1 MKRQTA
7 IKTKQASLPPF
18 NEHIKTVL
26 QRLRSAF
33 AELMSAVGADPTKPQ
48 HAARQLGLDK
58 SLTWKI
64 SKIIREADPAVAM
77 PHLPGKPGL
86 RIFVESLKKAGAPP
100 KALAAL
106 HEAMGELDRL
116 IKLHAGDR
124 ETLRMMLGQLAS
136 SPDGAA
142 QQEAQ
147 RKLAFRG
154 NSATFGVQAR
164 VQICVN
170 FIAPCDDPDWV
181 DLAWLS
187 GLVDFRR
194 LRHNATWAIA
204 STRKITDDG
213 SLLPVGIIQPIDPGY
228 AGDDQAPLLGEFCSK
243 PLPRIRSHTGPD
255 ALIRYELVE
264 GPVGNSA
271 AATCIIG
278 IFGRRFVRRTRA
290 PGDTLGEHGA
300 RLYTPAE
307 LLIHDF
313 IVHRDLQYAMSP
325 QVFLYNQ
332 LPSGPPYPAGGRDR
346 GLLPLWEG
354 VQDLGGGPPDVL
366 APEVPFYRSMIRA
379 VFDRVGWS
387 AGDFQGFRFTMRY
400 PPIPTLALY
409 RYELPERAS

>member
-1 MKRQTA
+1 MGKSPSEVPA
-7 IKTKQASLPPF
+7 F
-18 NEHIKTVL
+18 DEHIKTVL

-33 AELMSAVGADPTKPQ
+33 AELLSAVGADPTKPQ
-48 HAARQLGLDK
+48 ETARQLGLNK

-64 SKIIREADPAVAM
+64 SKIIREADPAVAL

-86 RIFVESLKKAGAPP
+86 RIFLDSLKRAGAPP

-106 HEAMGELDRL
+106 HEATGELDRL

-124 ETLRMMLGQLAS
+124 ETLGLMLGHLAGNS
-136 SPDGAA
+136 EGLL

-170 FIAPCDDPDWV
+170 FIAPSEDPDWV

-194 LRHNATWAIA
+194 LRRDAAWAIA

-213 SLLPVGIIQPIDPGY
+213 TLMPVGVLQPIDPGF
-228 AGDDQAPLLGEFCSK
+228 AGADQAPLLGEYCSK
-243 PLPRIRSHTGPD
+243 PLPGIRIYTGSD

-264 GPVGNSA
+264 GPVGDTA

-278 IFGRRFVRRTRA
+278 IFGRRFVRRTCA

-313 IVHRDLQYAMSP
+313 FVHRDLEYAMSP
-325 QVFLYNQ
+325 QIHLYNQ
-332 LPSGPPYPAGGRDR
+332 LPSAPPYPGGGRDC
-346 GLLPLWEG
+346 GLLPLCEE
-354 VQDLGGGPPDVL
+354 VQYLGGGPPDVL
-366 APEVPFYRSMIRA
+366 APEVPAYRSMIQS
-379 VFDRVGWS
+379 VFTRVGWN
-387 AGDFQGFRFTMRY
+387 AHDFHGFRLTMRY

-409 RYELPERAS
+409 RYELTD